1 MRTLLLLCV
10 CTLGPAALWS
20 QGRSDT
26 ITPEDIARAG
36 GKRGSAFDLVQ
47 SLRPRWL
54 TRREPSIGIEKTM
67 PGVTMEVG
75 PHVYVEERDMGDID
89 YLKTIPAELV
99 LEMKYLTATQ
109 AGSRYGP
116 TSQPGI
122 VVKLKKLEE

>member
-26 ITPEDIARAG
+26 ITADDIARAG

-54 TRREPSIGIEKTM
+54 TRREPAIEEGRTTPGIERQI
-67 PGVTMEVG
+67 G
-75 PHVYVEERDMGDID
+75 PHVYVEERDMGDVD

-99 LEMKYLTATQ
+99 LEMRYLTATQ